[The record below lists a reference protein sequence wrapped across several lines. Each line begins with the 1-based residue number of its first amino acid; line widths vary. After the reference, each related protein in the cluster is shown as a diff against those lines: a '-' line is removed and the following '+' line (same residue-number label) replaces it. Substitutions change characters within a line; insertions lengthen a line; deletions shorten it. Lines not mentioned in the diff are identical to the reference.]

1 MILKPANRNRNL
13 NVNREEGYTLV
24 EILVGINL
32 SFILISLLISTYLFA
47 SKLTSSSIKQIEN
60 KMLINTFL
68 SMLYSGLQKS
78 ETYILQ
84 EKDNSFILIIN
95 RTDTTY
101 FSNNGVFNNGLI
113 NIGKVASNELSL
125 FNEEEEIVI
134 SNGVLYSDPVNGS
147 IFNFTSSDIKRI
159 RLTIELAGKKYVMFY
174 ENPKYLKNNFKNVA
188 EDYVQ

>member
-1 MILKPANRNRNL
+1 
-13 NVNREEGYTLV
+13 VNREEGYTLV